1 VVVTEPIAKRYSRLH
16 PNVRVVANYPDWQSV
31 DDLPSPMRDG
41 RTCVIAGALNRDRG
55 LSQVFEALAILKRR
69 GLEIQLSLAGPSISD
84 QYLRALLDEA
94 GRLGVSGQVRYHGI
108 LSKEK
113 ALILQHEA
121 SIGLVTYLPLQYSIT
136 GLPNKLM
143 ECMALG
149 LPVVCSD
156 FPVYR
161 EVAGATGAGIT
172 VDPTKPEQ
180 IADAIESLVRDP
192 ALARRMG
199 EAGRE
204 AVRTRFN
211 WQTESTKLLHLYH
224 QLVGAPTRHGGLD
237 RVAGA

>member
-1 VVVTEPIAKRYSRLH
+1 
-16 PNVRVVANYPDWQSV
+16 VR
-31 DDLPSPMRDG
+31 RDA
-41 RTCVIAGALNRDRG
+41 RTCVIAGALTRDRG
-55 LSQVFEALAILKRR
+55 LSEVFEALAALKRR
-69 GLEIQLSLAGPSISD
+69 NLEIPLMLAGPSISD
-84 QYLRALLDEA
+84 DYLRSLLEEA
-94 GRLGVSGQVRYHGI
+94 QRLGIHEQVRYHGI
-108 LSKEK
+108 LSRQD
-113 ALILQHEA
+113 AQALQHRA
-121 SIGLVTYLPLQYSIT
+121 SIGLVTYLPLQNSVS

-149 LPVVCSD
+149 LPVVCSN
-156 FPVYR
+156 FPVYC

-211 WQTESTKLLHLYH
+211 WQAESRKLLELYH
-224 QLVGAPTRHGGLD
+224 QLVGRPTDQD
-237 RVAGA
+237 RVDQLAGA